1 MMHKKLTTLLSA
13 SVLCTVMAVASAPA
27 ASQEI
32 NYNLPSAEAVEAAKQ
47 SRRNQTVSER
57 VGRRLM
63 TALDLYTEEEDTKG
77 AIAILE
83 EIDPSSEFDTAY
95 LNRFLGNLYAA
106 DNQVEKAFDLVKKA
120 ADADVLGFGDQALVL
135 KLTAD
140 LALQSEEYRTA
151 LTYYG
156 RWLQFT
162 GEADPDVFLRIAN
175 AYYELKQF
183 EKIVRPADLAI
194 AAYEAEGEFNKNPYV
209 LKVAAYYETENY
221 REAIKVLEVG
231 LNKLPTEKV
240 WWSQLGMLYM
250 LTEQID
256 KALQTLEISYLAGYM
271 DKESQIKALIQLY
284 ANSQIPHKAA
294 TLMVKH
300 LNAGDIEKTARNY
313 QSAASSFEQAREYSQ
328 AAAMYG
334 LSAELQETQAEKAEF
349 YRRQG
354 TAYLRAEEYSKAA
367 DSFLRA
373 LDLGIEEKGRVYM
386 SLTEAY
392 FYDNNFREALKSVQ
406 EAKKSSDQ
414 RRNAVSWEQY
424 IRQKASNR
432 GVSL

>member
-1 MMHKKLTTLLSA
+1 MMHKKLTTLISA
-13 SVLCTVMAVASAPA
+13 SVLCTVMAAAPAPA

-32 NYNLPSAEAVEAAKQ
+32 NYNLPSAEQVEAAKQ

-77 AIAILE
+77 AIAILV

-95 LNRFLGNLYAA
+95 VNRFLGNLYAA
-106 DNQVEKAFDLVKKA
+106 DGQERKAFDLVKRA
-120 ADADVLGFGDQALVL
+120 ADADVLGHGDQALVL

-140 LALQSEEYRTA
+140 LALQLEEYRTA

-156 RWLQFT
+156 KWLQFT

-175 AYYELKQF
+175 AFYELKQF
-183 EKIVRPADLAI
+183 DKIVRPADLAI
-194 AAYEAEGEFNKNPYV
+194 QAYEAEGEVNKNPYV
-209 LKVAAYYETENY
+209 LKVAAYYETEQY
-221 REAIKVLEVG
+221 KEAIKVLEVG

-250 LTEQID
+250 LTENID
-256 KALQTLEISYLAGYM
+256 KALQTLEIAYLAGYL
-271 DKESQIKALIQLY
+271 DKESQIKAMIQLF
-284 ANSQIPHKAA
+284 ANSQIPYKAA

-313 QSAASSFEQAREYSQ
+313 QSAASSFEQAREYAK
-328 AAAMYG
+328 AAEMYG
-334 LSAELQETQAEKAEF
+334 LSANLQETQADKAEF
-349 YRRQG
+349 FRRQG
-354 TAYLRAEEYSKAA
+354 NAYLRAEQYMKAA
-367 DSFLRA
+367 DAYMKA
-373 LDLGIEEKGRVYM
+373 LDQGIEEPGRVYM

-392 FYDNNFREALKSVQ
+392 FYENNFREALKYVQ
-406 EAKKSSDQ
+406 EAKKHRDQ
-414 RRNAVSWEQY
+414 RRNAASWEQY

>member
-106 DNQVEKAFDLVKKA
+106 DNEVEKAFDLVKKA
-120 ADADVLGFGDQALVL
+120 ADADVLGFADQALVL

-183 EKIVRPADLAI
+183 DKIVRPADLAI

-284 ANSQIPHKAA
+284 ANSRIPYKAA

-334 LSAELQETQAEKAEF
+334 LSAELQETQADKAEF

-354 TAYLRAEEYSKAA
+354 TAYLRAEEYTKAA

-373 LDLGIEEKGRVYM
+373 LDLGIEEEGRVYM

-406 EAKKSSDQ
+406 EAKKSGEQ
-414 RRNAVSWEQY
+414 RRNAISWEQY